1 MGGGF
6 ALGRCCVVEY
16 AMKEVNVDEGERYM
30 PKVLQLYLEISQ
42 YPILAS
48 RIRERMRQELFSRG
62 VISQE
67 RFEAEVREK
76 AILSQQ
82 REGLSD
88 PLVQESAETW
98 QERLRQIRETLT
110 DFYFAYNL
118 PHDLFRQ
125 IVSEVLGPQRLAEDD
140 ILTFNPE
147 LAPWDILFAKGE
159 EYEALPP
166 ERKARIR
173 HHLQE
178 IIVVL
183 LKAMISDHLQFVG
196 LARELFT
203 IQDLKEIRARRI
215 GRGKIG
221 GKAAGM
227 LLAWKIIQTD
237 ESEVARRLRP
247 LVRLPESYY
256 VGADVYYDFHAYNHL
271 LEHINQKYRPQ
282 DEIERDY
289 PRIYDTYRQGRFPP
303 EIMRALRDL
312 LEEIGPTPIIVRS
325 SSLLEDS
332 FGTSF
337 AGKYE
342 SHFCPNRGTLDENLS
357 ALCDAIS
364 RIYASVVN
372 PAALLYR
379 KKMGLLDYDERM
391 AILIQKVEGQRYGR
405 WFFPAVAGVAFSRN
419 PFRWNPRIR
428 REDGLVRM
436 VCGLG
441 TRAVD
446 RVPND
451 YPRMVALSHPRL
463 RPEASTDDIRR
474 YSQHFIDVLDMQQ
487 NEFRSL
493 PIREVVG
500 DDYPPL
506 PYLISW
512 DYGDY
517 FSPMRPFERDSR
529 VGMAFTF
536 DRLLAETAFAADMR
550 DLLGLL
556 ERRYGRPV
564 DMEFTLD
571 LDTDG
576 ATRHPRICLLQC
588 RPQASMA
595 EAEGVS
601 VPDIPGERA
610 LFVSRRLVPHGRV
623 EGIRYVIYVSPSAY
637 AALPTASQKAEVA
650 RVIGRLNQKLAG
662 ETFILIG
669 PGRWGS
675 SNIDLGVK
683 VSYADIYNARM
694 LVELGVSGTEA
705 SPEVSYGTHFFQDL
719 VEAQIYPLAIFPD
732 APGALFKTEFFEE
745 SPNALAALLPEDAR
759 WGDVVRVLDVPALT
773 GGRLLQVVMD
783 SDEELA
789 VGFLR

>member
-1 MGGGF
+1 MDEN
-6 ALGRCCVVEY
+6 GRF
-16 AMKEVNVDEGERYM
+16 M

-62 VISQE
+62 VITQE

-88 PLVQESAETW
+88 PLVQETAEMW
-98 QERLRQIRETLT
+98 NERLRQIRDTLT

-118 PHDLFRQ
+118 PHDLFRR
-125 IVSEVLGPQRLAEDD
+125 IVSEILGPQRLADDD

-166 ERKARIR
+166 ERRARIQ

-183 LKAMISDHLQFVG
+183 LKAMISDHLQFLGV
-196 LARELFT
+196 ARGVFT
-203 IQDLKEIRARRI
+203 IRDLKEIRQRRI

-227 LLAWKIIQTD
+227 LLAWKILQTD
-237 ESEVARRLRP
+237 DSEVARRLRP
-247 LVRLPESYY
+247 LVSIPDSYY
-256 VGADVYYDFHAYNHL
+256 VGSDVYYDFHAYNHL
-271 LEHINQKYRPQ
+271 LEYINQKYLPQ
-282 DEIERDY
+282 AEIEAAY
-289 PRIYDTYRQGRFPP
+289 PRIYDVYRQGRFPP
-303 EIMRALRDL
+303 EITRALRDL
-312 LEEIGPTPIIVRS
+312 LEDIGPVPIIVRS

-342 SHFCPNRGTLDENLS
+342 SHFCPNQGTLDENLS
-357 ALCDAIS
+357 ALCDAIA

-391 AILIQKVEGQRYGR
+391 AILIQKVQGQRYGR
-405 WFFPAVAGVAFSRN
+405 WFFPMAAGVAFSRN

-451 YPRMVALSHPRL
+451 YPRMVALSHPKL
-463 RPEASTDDIRR
+463 RPETTTEDIRR
-474 YSQHFIDVLDMQQ
+474 YSQHFIDVLDMEG

-493 PIREVVG
+493 PIEDVV
-500 DDYPPL
+500 DEDYPPL
-506 PYLISW
+506 PYLVSW

-517 FSPMRPFERDSR
+517 FSPMRPFERDTKVR
-529 VGMAFTF
+529 MVFTF
-536 DRLLAETAFAADMR
+536 DRLLTETNFAADMR
-550 DLLGLL
+550 DFLALL

-571 LDTDG
+571 LASDG
-576 ATRHPRICLLQC
+576 AKPRAHIRLLQC

-595 EAEGVS
+595 EAEGVQ
-601 VPDIPGERA
+601 VPDIPEERA
-610 LFVSRRLVPHGRV
+610 LFISRRLVPHGRV
-623 EGIRYVIYVSPSAY
+623 ADIRYVIYIRPDAY
-637 AALPTASQKAEVA
+637 AALPSSSQKAEVA
-650 RVIGRLNQKLAG
+650 RVVGRLNQKLAG
-662 ETFILIG
+662 ERFILIG

-675 SNIDLGVK
+675 SSMDLGVK

-694 LVELGVSGTEA
+694 LVELGISGTDA
-705 SPEVSYGTHFFQDL
+705 TPEVSYGTHFFQDL

-732 APGALFKTEFFEE
+732 APGALFKTEFFEG
-745 SPNALAALLPEDAR
+745 SANSLADLLPEDAR
-759 WGDVVRVLDVPALT
+759 WGDVVRVLDIPALT
-773 GGRLLQVVMD
+773 GGRRLEVVMD
-783 SDEELA
+783 SDEEMA

>member
-1 MGGGF
+1 MDEN
-6 ALGRCCVVEY
+6 GRF
-16 AMKEVNVDEGERYM
+16 M

-62 VISQE
+62 VITQE

-88 PLVQESAETW
+88 PLVQETAEMW
-98 QERLRQIRETLT
+98 NERLRQIRDTLT

-118 PHDLFRQ
+118 PHDLFRR
-125 IVSEVLGPQRLAEDD
+125 IVSEILGPQRLADDD

-166 ERKARIR
+166 ERRARIQ

-183 LKAMISDHLQFVG
+183 LKAMISDHLQFLGV
-196 LARELFT
+196 ARGVFT
-203 IQDLKEIRARRI
+203 IRDLKEIRQRRI

-227 LLAWKIIQTD
+227 LLAWKILQTD
-237 ESEVARRLRP
+237 DSEVARRLRP
-247 LVRLPESYY
+247 LVSIPDSYY
-256 VGADVYYDFHAYNHL
+256 VGSDVYYDFHAYNHL
-271 LEHINQKYRPQ
+271 LEYINQKYLPQ
-282 DEIERDY
+282 AEIEAAY
-289 PRIYDTYRQGRFPP
+289 PRIYDVYRQGRFPP
-303 EIMRALRDL
+303 EITRALRDL
-312 LEEIGPTPIIVRS
+312 LEDIGPVPIIVRS

-342 SHFCPNRGTLDENLS
+342 SHFCPNQGTLDENLS
-357 ALCDAIS
+357 ALCDAIA

-391 AILIQKVEGQRYGR
+391 AILIQKVQGQRYGR
-405 WFFPAVAGVAFSRN
+405 WFFPMAAGVAFSRN

-451 YPRMVALSHPRL
+451 YPRMVALSHPKL
-463 RPEASTDDIRR
+463 RPETTTEDIRR
-474 YSQHFIDVLDMQQ
+474 YSQHFIDVLDMEG

-493 PIREVVG
+493 PIEEVV
-500 DDYPPL
+500 DEDYPPL
-506 PYLISW
+506 PYLVSW

-517 FSPMRPFERDSR
+517 FSPMRPFERDTKVR
-529 VGMAFTF
+529 MVFTF
-536 DRLLAETAFAADMR
+536 DRLLTETNFAADMR
-550 DLLGLL
+550 DFLALL

-571 LDTDG
+571 LASDG
-576 ATRHPRICLLQC
+576 AKPRAHVRLLQC

-595 EAEGVS
+595 EAEGVQ
-601 VPDIPGERA
+601 VPDIPEERA
-610 LFVSRRLVPHGRV
+610 LFISRRLVPHGRV
-623 EGIRYVIYVSPSAY
+623 ADIRYVIYIRPDAY
-637 AALPTASQKAEVA
+637 AALPSSSQKAEVA
-650 RVIGRLNQKLAG
+650 RVVGRLNQKLAG
-662 ETFILIG
+662 ERFILIG

-675 SNIDLGVK
+675 SSMDLGVK

-694 LVELGVSGTEA
+694 LVELGISGTDA
-705 SPEVSYGTHFFQDL
+705 TPEVSYGTHFFQDL

-732 APGALFKTEFFEE
+732 APGALFKTEFFEG
-745 SPNALAALLPEDAR
+745 SANSLADLLPEDAR
-759 WGDVVRVLDVPALT
+759 WGDVVRVLDIPALT
-773 GGRLLQVVMD
+773 GGRRLEVVMD
-783 SDEELA
+783 SDEEMA

>member
-1 MGGGF
+1 MDEN
-6 ALGRCCVVEY
+6 GRF
-16 AMKEVNVDEGERYM
+16 M
-30 PKVLQLYLEISQ
+30 PKVLQIYLEISQ

-62 VISQE
+62 IISQE

-88 PLVQESAETW
+88 PLVQESAEMW
-98 QERLRQIRETLT
+98 NERLRQIRDTLT

-125 IVSEVLGPQRLAEDD
+125 IVSGVLGPQRLPDD
-140 ILTFNPE
+140 EILTFNPE

-166 ERKARIR
+166 ERRARIQ

-183 LKAMISDHLQFVG
+183 LKAMISDHLQFIG
-196 LARELFT
+196 LARGLFT
-203 IQDLKEIRARRI
+203 VRDLKEIRARRI

-227 LLAWKIIQTD
+227 LLAWKVLQAD
-237 ESEVARRLRP
+237 DSELAQRLRP
-247 LVRLPESYY
+247 LLSIPDSYY
-256 VGADVYYDFHAYNHL
+256 VGADVYYDFHAYNQL
-271 LEHINQKYRPQ
+271 LEYMNQKYRPQ
-282 DEIERDY
+282 EEIEQTY
-289 PRIYDTYRQGRFPP
+289 PHIYDVYRQGRFPP
-303 EIMRALRDL
+303 EITRALRDL
-312 LEEIGPTPIIVRS
+312 LEEIGPVPIIVRS

-342 SHFCPNRGTLDENLS
+342 SHFCPNQGTLDENLS
-357 ALCDAIS
+357 ALCDAIA

-379 KKMGLLDYDERM
+379 KKMGLVDYDERM
-391 AILIQKVEGQRYGR
+391 AILIQKVQGQRYGR

-451 YPRMVALSHPRL
+451 YPRMVALSHPQL
-463 RPEASTDDIRR
+463 RPEVNVGDIRR
-474 YSQHFIDVLDMQQ
+474 YSQHFIDVLDMEG

-493 PIREVVG
+493 PIRDVVRE
-500 DDYPPL
+500 DYPPL
-506 PYLISW
+506 PYLVSW

-517 FSPMRPFERDSR
+517 FSPMRPFGEDARG
-529 VGMAFTF
+529 GMVFTF
-536 DRLLAETAFAADMR
+536 DRLLAETTFAAEMR

-556 ERRYGRPV
+556 ERHYGRPV

-571 LDTDG
+571 LG
-576 ATRHPRICLLQC
+576 AEGAKPRPRICLLQC

-601 VPDIPGERA
+601 VPDIPENHA
-610 LFVSRRLVPHGRV
+610 LFTSRWLVPHGRV
-623 EGIRYVIYVSPSAY
+623 ADIRYVVYVSPSAY
-637 AALPTASQKAEVA
+637 AALPTASRRAEVA

-662 ETFILIG
+662 ERFILIG

-675 SNIDLGVK
+675 SSIDLGVK
-683 VSYADIYNARM
+683 VTYADIYNARM
-694 LVELGVSGTEA
+694 LVELGVSGLEA

-732 APGALFKTEFFEE
+732 APGALFRTEFFEE
-745 SPNALAALLPEDAR
+745 SANALADLLPEDAR
-759 WGDVVRVLDVPALT
+759 WSAVVRVLDVPALT
-773 GGRLLQVVMD
+773 GGRHLEVVMD
-783 SDEELA
+783 SDEEVA
-789 VGFLR
+789 VGYLR

>member
-1 MGGGF
+1 MDEN
-6 ALGRCCVVEY
+6 GRF
-16 AMKEVNVDEGERYM
+16 M

-62 VISQE
+62 VITQE

-88 PLVQESAETW
+88 PLVQETAEMW
-98 QERLRQIRETLT
+98 NERLRQIRDTLT

-118 PHDLFRQ
+118 PHDLFRR
-125 IVSEVLGPQRLAEDD
+125 IVSEILGPQRLADDD

-166 ERKARIR
+166 ERRARIQ

-183 LKAMISDHLQFVG
+183 LKAMISDHLQFLGV
-196 LARELFT
+196 ARGVFT
-203 IQDLKEIRARRI
+203 IRDLKEIRQRRI

-227 LLAWKIIQTD
+227 LLAWKILQTD
-237 ESEVARRLRP
+237 DSEVARRLRP
-247 LVRLPESYY
+247 LVSIPDSYY
-256 VGADVYYDFHAYNHL
+256 VGSDVYYDFHAYNHL
-271 LEHINQKYRPQ
+271 LEYINQKYLPQ
-282 DEIERDY
+282 AEIEAAY
-289 PRIYDTYRQGRFPP
+289 PRIYDVYRQGRFPP
-303 EIMRALRDL
+303 EITRALRDL
-312 LEEIGPTPIIVRS
+312 LEDIGPVPIIVRS

-342 SHFCPNRGTLDENLS
+342 SHFCPNQGTLDENLS
-357 ALCDAIS
+357 ALCDAIA

-391 AILIQKVEGQRYGR
+391 AILIQKVQGQRYGR
-405 WFFPAVAGVAFSRN
+405 WFFPMAAGVAFSRN

-451 YPRMVALSHPRL
+451 YPRMVALSHPKL
-463 RPEASTDDIRR
+463 RPETTTEDIRR
-474 YSQHFIDVLDMQQ
+474 YSQHFIDVLDMEG

-493 PIREVVG
+493 PIEEVV
-500 DDYPPL
+500 DEDYPPL
-506 PYLISW
+506 PYLVSW

-517 FSPMRPFERDSR
+517 FSPMRPFERDTKVR
-529 VGMAFTF
+529 MVFTF
-536 DRLLAETAFAADMR
+536 DRLLTETNFAADMR
-550 DLLGLL
+550 DFLALL

-571 LDTDG
+571 LASDG
-576 ATRHPRICLLQC
+576 AKPRAHIRLLQC

-595 EAEGVS
+595 EAEGVQ
-601 VPDIPGERA
+601 VPDIPEERA
-610 LFVSRRLVPHGRV
+610 LFISRRLVPHGRV
-623 EGIRYVIYVSPSAY
+623 ADIRYVIYIRPDAY
-637 AALPTASQKAEVA
+637 AALPSSSQKAEVA
-650 RVIGRLNQKLAG
+650 RVVGRLNQKLAG
-662 ETFILIG
+662 ERFILIG

-675 SNIDLGVK
+675 SSMDLGVK

-694 LVELGVSGTEA
+694 LVELGISGTDA
-705 SPEVSYGTHFFQDL
+705 TPEVSYGTHFFQDL

-732 APGALFKTEFFEE
+732 APGALFKTEFFEG
-745 SPNALAALLPEDAR
+745 SANSLADLLPEDAR
-759 WGDVVRVLDVPALT
+759 WGDVVRVLDIPALT
-773 GGRLLQVVMD
+773 GGRRLEVVMD
-783 SDEELA
+783 SDEEMA

>member
-1 MGGGF
+1 MDEN
-6 ALGRCCVVEY
+6 GRF
-16 AMKEVNVDEGERYM
+16 M

-48 RIRERMRQELFSRG
+48 RIRERMRQELFARG

-67 RFEAEVREK
+67 RFEAEAREK
-76 AILSQQ
+76 AILSQK

-88 PLVQESAETW
+88 PLVQESAEMW
-98 QERLRQIRETLT
+98 NERLRQMRDTLT

-118 PHDLFRQ
+118 PHDLFRS
-125 IVSEVLGPQRLAEDD
+125 IVSEVLGPQRLADDD

-159 EYEALPP
+159 EYEALSP
-166 ERKARIR
+166 ERRARIQ

-178 IIVVL
+178 ITVVL

-196 LARELFT
+196 LARGLFT
-203 IQDLKEIRARRI
+203 IRDLKEIRARRI

-227 LLAWKIIQTD
+227 LLAWKILQAD
-237 ESEVARRLRP
+237 DSEVAQRLRP
-247 LVRLPESYY
+247 LVSIPDSYY

-271 LEHINQKYRPQ
+271 LEYVNQKYRPQ
-282 DEIERDY
+282 EEIEQAY
-289 PRIYDTYRQGRFPP
+289 PRIYDLYRQGRFPP
-303 EIMRALRDL
+303 EISRALRDL
-312 LEEIGPTPIIVRS
+312 LEEIGPVPIIVRS

-342 SHFCPNRGTLDENLS
+342 SHFCPNQGTLDENLS
-357 ALCDAIS
+357 ALCDAIA

-379 KKMGLLDYDERM
+379 KKMGLVDYDERM
-391 AILIQKVEGQRYGR
+391 AILIQKVQGQRYGR

-428 REDGLVRM
+428 REAGLVRM

-451 YPRMVALSHPRL
+451 YPRMVALSHPTL
-463 RPEASTDDIRR
+463 RPEVTIPDVRR
-474 YSQHFIDVLDMQQ
+474 YSQHYMDVLDMEE

-493 PIREVVG
+493 PIADVVG
-500 DDYPPL
+500 EDYGAL
-506 PYLISW
+506 PYLVSW

-517 FSPMRPFERDSR
+517 FSPMRPFEKDST
-529 VGMAFTF
+529 VGMVLTF
-536 DRLLAETAFAADMR
+536 DRLLTETTFAADMR

-556 ERRYGRPV
+556 ERHYGRPV

-571 LDTDG
+571 IPVDSP
-576 ATRHPRICLLQC
+576 RPQPRICLLQC

-595 EAEGVS
+595 EMEGIS
-601 VPDIPGERA
+601 VPDIPEERA
-610 LFVSRRLVPHGRV
+610 LFITRRLVPHGRV
-623 EGIRYVIYVSPSAY
+623 SGIRYVIYVSPSTY

-650 RVIGRLNQKLAG
+650 RVVGRLNQKLAG

-675 SNIDLGVK
+675 SNIDLGVR

-719 VEAQIYPLAIFPD
+719 VEAQIYPLAIFPE
-732 APGALFKTEFFEE
+732 APGALFRAEFFEE
-745 SPNALAALLPEDAR
+745 SPNVLTSLLPEDAR
-759 WGDVVRVLDVPALT
+759 WGEVVRVLDVPALA
-773 GGRLLQVVMD
+773 GGRMLEVVMD
-783 SDEELA
+783 SDEEIA
-789 VGFLR
+789 VGYLR